1 MTGFLNE
8 DSIGTL
14 VDTFYNRVREDDLIG
29 PVFNRVVA
37 DWPEHLAKLK
47 DFWSTVMLG
56 TGRFKGNPMMAH
68 LPIPEMDEDH
78 LVRWLTLWQQT
89 TFELF
94 EPEVAEVFLYKAM
107 MVGERFVSAATQV
120 REVDGAKQPIGDRQ

>member
-1 MTGFLNE
+1 MTGPLNE
-8 DSIGTL
+8 DSIATL

-47 DFWSTVMLG
+47 DFWSAVMLG

-68 LPIPEMDEDH
+68 MPIPEMDKDH

-89 TFELF
+89 IFEIF
-94 EPEVAEVFLYKAM
+94 EPEVAEIFLGKAI
-107 MVGERFVSAATQV
+107 MVGERFVMASTQM
-120 REVDGAKQPIGDRQ
+120 REAQAMV

>member
-1 MTGFLNE
+1 MTGPLNE
-8 DSIGTL
+8 DSIATL

-47 DFWSTVMLG
+47 DFWSAVMLG

-68 LPIPEMDEDH
+68 MPIPEMDKDH

-89 TFELF
+89 TFEIF

-107 MVGERFVSAATQV
+107 MVGERFVSGAMQMREAQATLV
-120 REVDGAKQPIGDRQ
+120 ES

>member
-1 MTGFLNE
+1 MTGPLNE
-8 DSIGTL
+8 GSIATL

-47 DFWSTVMLG
+47 DFWSAVMLG

-68 LPIPEMDEDH
+68 MPIPEMDKDH

-89 TFELF
+89 TFEIF

-107 MVGERFVSAATQV
+107 MVGERFVSGAMQMREAQATLV
-120 REVDGAKQPIGDRQ
+120 ES

>member
-1 MTGFLNE
+1 MNALLNE
-8 DSIGTL
+8 ESIAVL
-14 VDTFYNRVREDDLIG
+14 VDTFYDRVREDDLIG

-47 DFWSTVMLG
+47 DFWSSVILG

-68 LPIPEMDEDH
+68 LPIPEMDKDH

-89 TFELF
+89 TFEIF
-94 EPEVAEVFLYKAM
+94 EPEVAEVFLGKAI
-107 MVGERFVSAATQV
+107 MVGERFVMAATQM
-120 REVDGAKQPIGDRQ
+120 RQVAMAN

>member
-1 MTGFLNE
+1 MNAPLNE
-8 DSIGTL
+8 ESIAVL
-14 VDTFYNRVREDDLIG
+14 VDTFYDRVREDDLIG

-47 DFWSTVMLG
+47 DFWSSVILG

-68 LPIPEMDEDH
+68 LPIPEMDKDH

-89 TFELF
+89 TFEIF
-94 EPEVAEVFLYKAM
+94 EPEVAEVFLGKAI
-107 MVGERFVSAATQV
+107 MVGERFVMAATQM
-120 REVDGAKQPIGDRQ
+120 RQVAMAN

>member
-1 MTGFLNE
+1 MNAPLNE
-8 DSIGTL
+8 ESIATL
-14 VDTFYNRVREDDLIG
+14 VDTFYDRVREDDLIG

-47 DFWSTVMLG
+47 DFWSAVMLG

-68 LPIPEMDEDH
+68 LPIPEMDKDH

-89 TFELF
+89 TFEIF
-94 EPEVAEVFLYKAM
+94 EPEVGEVFLGKAI
-107 MVGERFVSAATQV
+107 MVGERFVMAATQM
-120 REVDGAKQPIGDRQ
+120 RQVAMAN